1 MTYYLKPPRG
11 SIALHTLRKCV
22 QQRFEYLVSLQNGE
36 MIIPRNFE
44 YLIDGSGM
52 DRAGHFMLRY
62 VLA

>member
-11 SIALHTLRKCV
+11 SIALHTLRTCV
-22 QQRFEYLVSLQNGE
+22 QQRFEYLVSFQNGE

-44 YLIDGSGM
+44 YLIDGSAM

-62 VLA
+62 VFA